1 MSIGSGLAGWLGI
14 AKETTW
20 GTPTTTG
27 MRFREITGESLELK
41 TENIQSEGI
50 DAGNQA
56 ERWDMEASNVTR
68 MSAGDVEFDM
78 PTKGA
83 GLWIQSMINSWLAS
97 APVQL
102 TTSGVYQQ
110 IHVMD
115 PIGSSE
121 SSLTIQKGVPGTDG
135 VIVPVTYNGCVCTS
149 WEVAAKVGEFLHA
162 KLSYDGQDERTPTST
177 PTLGLAA
184 ATPTFPQQDGGFFH
198 FAQGSLMVGGTP
210 TLSGGI
216 WSIAGPTAL
225 ANVTEVTISQD
236 IPRSTERIFVGTN
249 GLKAY
254 QIPNGKRAGKGSLSA
269 EFAGETE
276 YQKFV
281 NATQFALAMEFI
293 GPVVGSASNHAR
305 MQILLSGVKYDG
317 ESPKIDGYDLIE
329 VSRDIRWK
337 LPIGSAPLVQVV
349 IDSTDTAI

>member
-210 TLSGGI
+210 
-216 WSIAGPTAL
+216 
-225 ANVTEVTISQD
+225 D